1 MVQSKLLDVA
11 IREFGQRGLDG
22 SSTRGIAAAAGTAM
36 SSITYH
42 YGGKEGLYAA
52 AVAHIDEDMAEKL
65 AEVLPCGAI
74 PVDRAVAREEV
85 HRLLDHLLGKFIRDE
100 DAERSLFIMREQMR
114 PSAAFDRF
122 YKGTMGLLAV
132 RLAALVQAATGIG
145 GIDARVAAVSLFGQV
160 VVWRASRALA
170 DRLLDAPIEADCA
183 ELIRRNLSRNT
194 DCILD
199 RLIADG
205 QEPQ

>member
-1 MVQSKLLDVA
+1 MVSSRLLDVA
-11 IREFGQRGLDG
+11 IREFGERGLAG
-22 SSTRGIAAAAGTAM
+22 ASTRGIASAAGTAM

-52 AVAHIDEDMAEKL
+52 AVAHIDADMAEQL
-65 AEVLPCGAI
+65 DALLGPDVAPQSPA
-74 PVDRAVAREEV
+74 AAREAI
-85 HRLLDHLLGKFIRDE
+85 HRLLDHLLLKFLLDE

-122 YKGTMGLLAV
+122 FDGTMGRVAV
-132 RLAALVQAATGIG
+132 RLVTLVRTATGATMA
-145 GIDARVAAVSLFGQV
+145 DARLAAVSLFGQV

-170 DRLLDAPIEADCA
+170 DRLIETPIAGCADA
-183 ELIRRNLSRNT
+183 IRQHLSRNT

-199 RLIADG
+199 RLRADQ